1 MKLAISN
8 IAWEKNEDDLVY
20 FLMKKNG
27 FKGLEIAPTRVWENP
42 YEQTEDSLK
51 FFKSNTE
58 KQGLNLVAMQ
68 SLLFGRPELKIF
80 ETEQT
85 RNETLEYLK
94 KNILLASKLG
104 IKSLVFG
111 SPKNRIIGGIDA
123 EVAREISIE
132 FFSEIGSF
140 SSKNNVCFCIEA
152 NPKDYNTDFINTT
165 YEALDLVRSVNTKGF
180 CLHVDLGTIILNN
193 EDCEKVIE
201 KSIDFISHF
210 HISEP
215 FLNSMSDKNLPFHKK
230 AASTLK
236 KLCYDNW
243 LSIEMKKGISESNVD
258 SVRSALEFCSYI
270 YI

>member
-20 FLMKKNG
+20 FFMEQNG
-27 FKGLEIAPTRVWENP
+27 FKGLEIAPTRVWKNP
-42 YEQTEDSLK
+42 YDQTEDSLG
-51 FFKSNTE
+51 FFKSSIE
-58 KQGLNLVAMQ
+58 KKGLTLVAMQ

-80 ETEQT
+80 ETEKT

-111 SPKNRIIGGIDA
+111 SPKNRIVGGMD
-123 EVAREISIE
+123 VKLSREIAVE
-132 FFSEIGSF
+132 FFSELGRF
-140 SSKNNVCFCIEA
+140 SNENNVCFCIEA
-152 NPKDYNTDFINTT
+152 NPKKYNTDFINTT
-165 YEALDLVRSVNTKGF
+165 SEALDLVKSVNSKGF
-180 CLHVDLGTIILNN
+180 GLHVDLGTIIVNN
-193 EDCEKVIE
+193 EDCEKVFE
-201 KSIDFISHF
+201 TAIDFISHF

-215 FLNSMSDKNLPFHKK
+215 FLELMSDENLLFHEK
-230 AASTLK
+230 AATTLK

-243 LSIEMKKGISESNVD
+243 LSIEMKKGIKESNLDV
-258 SVRSALEFCSYI
+258 VKSALEFCSHI